1 MQSFLNDFCGVF
13 PIFFSIS
20 LLYKSINLFSITNKA
35 KIIMAE
41 IKGTSITHD
50 QFRYL
55 HFNL

>member
-1 MQSFLNDFCGVF
+1 
-13 PIFFSIS
+13 